1 MAHNPKSYAQRLQVV
16 VLCEHLGSLTA
27 IKN

>member
-1 MAHNPKSYAQRLQVV
+1 MAKTPRKYAQNLQTV

-27 IKN
+27 IKK